1 MNNTLISIVIPVY
14 NLEKYIA
21 EAINSCL
28 HQDLSYDQYE
38 IICVDDGSKDKSAE
52 IIQDLQKEY
61 SNVILFS
68 QENAGVSS
76 ARNKGLEHARGKYVW
91 FIDGDDMI
99 LPNCLKSV
107 TDIMET
113 TNADSF
119 LFRSNHFTKTP
130 NFVTPTGEYESC
142 ASYDELV
149 EFMEYNGGAGVC
161 GNIYKTAFLRNRMLY
176 FTSGIKYS
184 EDVLYNFKV
193 LLNLQTAAK
202 TDDIFLMIRDR
213 EDSAT
218 HTSRLNLD
226 KHMESMLLLAK
237 EYDVLASQQTDTN
250 RQKLCY
256 FKRNLAVRALLFGCF
271 KVGKI
276 KLAMEKIKILK
287 ELRFYSYP
295 LMWSTLKGNK
305 SVRDFLINYISFL
318 FPCKVY
324 FYFCVLCMQLFR
336 FLSRRKV

>member
-52 IIQDLQKEY
+52 IIRDLQKEY
-61 SNVILFS
+61 PNVILFS

-91 FIDGDDMI
+91 FLDGDDMI
-99 LPNCLKSV
+99 LPDCLKLI
-107 TDIMET
+107 TDIMTET
-113 TNADSF
+113 DADSF
-119 LFRSNHFTKTP
+119 WFKCNHFTT
-130 NFVTPTGEYESC
+130 TPTFITPTRQHECCST
-142 ASYDELV
+142 YDQLIP
-149 EFMEYNGGAGVC
+149 FMEYNGGVGVC
-161 GNIYKTAFLRNRMLY
+161 GNVYKTQFLRDNFLR
-176 FTSGIKYS
+176 FNSQIKYS

-193 LLNLQTAAK
+193 LLKLKIAAK
-202 TDDIFLMIRDR
+202 TNDIFYIRRDR
-213 EDSAT
+213 EDSVI
-218 HTSRLNLD
+218 HTTKMNLD

-237 EYDVLASQQTDTN
+237 EYDALATQQEIDS
-250 RQKLCY
+250 RRKLCV

-271 KVGKI
+271 KTGKFA
-276 KLAMEKIKILK
+276 LAKEKIKILK
-287 ELRFYSYP
+287 ELGFYSYP
-295 LMWSTLKGNK
+295 LMWSTLKGNR
-305 SVRDFLINYISFL
+305 STRDFLINYISFL

-336 FLSRRKV
+336 FLSRRRR